1 MRTLVNTSD
10 MSDRDFRNYKKKC
23 MRQKEIRRNIF
34 LIVLAI
40 VLVLVSVVLFHAF
53 ISDANTST
61 EGMVFK
67 YYTSVEVAPGE
78 SLWSI
83 AENYLDD
90 HYDGHEQYI
99 SEVVSINHL
108 QDEGI
113 TSGQYLIVP
122 YYSEEF
128 VK

>member
-1 MRTLVNTSD
+1 MATLLNSAAV
-10 MSDRDFRNYKKKC
+10 SDRDFKNYIRKC
-23 MRQKEIRRNIF
+23 RRQREIRRHIF
-34 LIVLAI
+34 LMVLG
-40 VLVLVSVVLFHAF
+40 VFLVLVSVISFQV
-53 ISDANTST
+53 IVSDAGTDT
-61 EGMVFK
+61 DGFTFK
-67 YYTSVEVAPGE
+67 YYTSVEVSPGD

-83 AENYLDD
+83 AERYLDD
-90 HYDGHEQYI
+90 HYKDHQKYI

-108 QDEGI
+108 EDDSI

>member
-1 MRTLVNTSD
+1 MGTMMNAAVI
-10 MSDRDFRNYKKKC
+10 SDREFENYRRKC
-23 MRQKEIRRNIF
+23 RRQRQIRRHIF
-34 LIVLAI
+34 LMVLGV
-40 VLVLVSVVLFHAF
+40 VLVLISVISFHV
-53 ISDANTST
+53 IVSDAGTDT
-61 EGMVFK
+61 EGLTFK
-67 YYTSVEVAPGE
+67 YYTSVLVSPGD

-83 AENYLDD
+83 AQSYLDD
-90 HYDGHEQYI
+90 HYEDQQKYI

-108 QDEGI
+108 QDDSI

>member
-1 MRTLVNTSD
+1 MRTLMNAAD
-10 MSDRDFRNYKKKC
+10 MSERDFRNYKKKC
-23 MRQKEIRRNIF
+23 MRQREIRRKVLF
-34 LIVLAI
+34 SVLAI
-40 VLVLVSVVLFHAF
+40 VLVIISAVSCHAI
-53 ISDANTST
+53 ISDANTGT
-61 EGMVFK
+61 DGMYFK

-90 HYDGHEQYI
+90 HYEGHQQYI

-108 QDEGI
+108 QDDGI

-128 VK
+128 MK